1 MKINNETTG
10 ISAEVA
16 IAKAFDVKINKK
28 YERRA
33 DPDIV
38 SKIENY
44 ITNVFD
50 MLDIPQPVK
59 HCAENQNPVDFML
72 KKEKTLSVKTN
83 TKKFGKSAPQ
93 EVGQP
98 TSKTYFEKVAKA
110 IKVDPRK
117 APEEYEE
124 RVKLFKNISTKEI
137 TKVLNLYWKH
147 FFSCD
152 YMIYISNINSK
163 KDIPNF
169 IMFKKSSKSP
179 EWKKEEITFTRGL
192 DKWYKGTTV
201 KYFGVSLGEFQ
212 IHKSESRDC
221 FEFRFNI
228 KGLIKLIEMKK
239 IKCKMWMFKTA
250 F

>member
-1 MKINNETTG
+1 MNNETIG

-33 DPDIV
+33 D
-38 SKIENY
+38 SKIVKKIKKY
-44 ITNVFD
+44 ITKAFD
-50 MLDIPQPVK
+50 VLEIPRPIN
-59 HCAENQNPVDFML
+59 HCAENQNPVDFLL

-93 EVGQP
+93 KVGQP

-110 IKVDPRK
+110 VKVEPRK
-117 APEEYEE
+117 APEEYED
-124 RVKLFKNISTKEI
+124 RVKLFKKISTQEI
-137 TKVLNLYWKH
+137 KKVLTLYWKH

-169 IMFKKSSKSP
+169 IMFKKASKSP
-179 EWKKEEITFTRGL
+179 EWEEKEITFTRGL
-192 DKWYKGTTV
+192 DKWNKGTTV

-212 IHKSESRDC
+212 IHKNENRDC
-221 FEFRFNI
+221 FEFRFNV
-228 KGLIKLIEMKK
+228 KGLIKLIEMGK
-239 IKCKMWMFKTA
+239 IKCKMRTF
-250 F
+250 